1 MAPVA
6 FTCPYYCNAWP
17 RARGRRCPVGAV
29 DAWLDSGFSKGSLES
44 APGVSHRHVTDGF
57 MERCADFA
65 TRTASKHTSL
75 SLFYSDFWPCLW
87 RDQERPFSSPAAAF
101 RSHSIVNATMKRLA
115 CLVEWLCSGRTPD
128 GTADESI
135 VGVSPEQLQKE
146 STQDAPSLETLEQVS
161 KLQDPKA
168 SEQSM
173 PAPSVVV
180 PWVLRDLAA
189 SIDVYKMHDNQ
200 GVYMREALYK
210 THAER
215 LLRCWS
221 EHEQEF
227 PGSLSQ
233 ELLTFL
239 RTKLISAEHGIPCD
253 LHAEREVRK
262 VAAFLVAF
270 FCEDPLS
277 LAEHKQ
283 GLNGKSLW
291 PPVVAAL
298 GKQATVRTTESADL
312 DADWQENFFFKQIV
326 SETYSLRASQRALLS
341 MRQLREAVQQLID
354 DRTKAKDKALRDAA
368 KASINRAPWEVVT
381 TKS

>member
-1 MAPVA
+1 MIG
-6 FTCPYYCNAWP
+6 N
-17 RARGRRCPVGAV
+17 
-29 DAWLDSGFSKGSLES
+29 
-44 APGVSHRHVTDGF
+44 
-57 MERCADFA
+57 
-65 TRTASKHTSL
+65 TRL
-75 SLFYSDFWPCLW
+75 CFVQVFGLVF
-87 RDQERPFSSPAAAF
+87 AAAL
-101 RSHSIVNATMKRLA
+101 RSHSVVNAAMKRLA
-115 CLVEWLCSGRTPD
+115 CLVEWLCSGRSTSD
-128 GTADESI
+128 GTAGESI
-135 VGVSPEQLQKE
+135 VGVAPEQLQKE
-146 STQDAPSLETLEQVS
+146 SMQYAPSLETPEQVS

-189 SIDVYKMHDNQ
+189 SIDLYKLQYDDQ
-200 GVYMREALYK
+200 GVYMKEALYEA
-210 THAER
+210 HAER

-239 RTKLISAEHGIPCD
+239 RTNLKLTSAERVSYESHVTNAVC
-253 LHAEREVRK
+253 K

-270 FCEDPLS
+270 FCEEPLS
-277 LAEHKQ
+277 SAEHKQ

-298 GKQATVRTTESADL
+298 GKQATVCTTESADL
-312 DADWQENFFFKQIV
+312 DAGWQENFFFKEIV
-326 SETYSLRASQRALLS
+326 SETYSLRASQRDLPSL
-341 MRQLREAVQQLID
+341 RQLRHAVQQLID
-354 DRTKAKDKALRDAA
+354 DRTKAKEQALRDAA
-368 KASINRAPWEVVT
+368 KASINHAPWEVVT